1 MACENIDDLLDRLEI
16 IIDTGGELMAH
27 RMNQIETL
35 KMELRFLRTFIKFQ
49 QLDLSDPVAKITKK
63 IRFIKDI
70 HHLVFDGATEESKHN
85 FDVDNKIYQMWDI
98 RRSLQSFLLSAPD
111 LLEYLDCLHRNLDDL
126 PSYLVSPD
134 LSFIKE
140 IKRWKE
146 HSKYRVYAC
155 FLSMPNQTSR
165 AQIRKICFSDL
176 DASKL
181 TIPKFP
187 KVYSSFLEDGLKQL
201 KNKVPNRLINGHTLS
216 SFFGRVEV
224 LMSEITTTLPTL
236 RSSSNDMNLETSNI
250 LEKVKLFK
258 ADVKQIFCRKLK
270 NSIPSYFPMINELGF
285 VDFLFRKLDEVLN
298 SNGSLESLIKP
309 DIRTLSKKLSH
320 LISFIGNGECR
331 ILQEL
336 WRRSI
341 SAAYEVERHVD
352 SILVRCNALR
362 HLLFT
367 LPSALKEIEL
377 SNKEFVEVSG
387 SSLSMGSSCV
397 AKPSPLISTRSGNI
411 VVSSL

>member
-1 MACENIDDLLDRLEI
+1 MACENIDDLLDGLEI

-49 QLDLSDPVAKITKK
+49 QFDLSDPVAKITKK

-85 FDVDNKIYQMWDI
+85 FDVDNKIYQMSDI

-126 PSYLVSPD
+126 SSYLVAPD

-140 IKRWKE
+140 IKVLQKRD
-146 HSKYRVYAC
+146 R
-155 FLSMPNQTSR
+155 FLRQMK
-165 AQIRKICFSDL
+165 IIERKIRFFRYFFCSKIHGFIDHEEEIYQGTNIQCVADNVVNICFALWIDKRDGKSIADIEYL

-201 KNKVPNRLINGHTLS
+201 KNKVPNRLTNGHTVS

-224 LMSEITTTLPTL
+224 LMSEITTTLSTL

-250 LEKVKLFK
+250 LEKVELFK
-258 ADVKQIFCRKLK
+258 ADVKQIF
-270 NSIPSYFPMINELGF
+270 
-285 VDFLFRKLDEVLN
+285 
-298 SNGSLESLIKP
+298 
-309 DIRTLSKKLSH
+309 
-320 LISFIGNGECR
+320 
-331 ILQEL
+331 
-336 WRRSI
+336 
-341 SAAYEVERHVD
+341 
-352 SILVRCNALR
+352 
-362 HLLFT
+362 
-367 LPSALKEIEL
+367 
-377 SNKEFVEVSG
+377 
-387 SSLSMGSSCV
+387 
-397 AKPSPLISTRSGNI
+397 
-411 VVSSL
+411 